1 MQPAGS
7 TCLHK
12 EALLADIQVAIR
24 QMISFHQQE
33 LEAAIKP
40 DLPTLERIDHELI
53 EAQKWHDSL
62 LAEYRRHIVDHG
74 C

>member
-1 MQPAGS
+1 
-7 TCLHK
+7 
-12 EALLADIQVAIR
+12 
-24 QMISFHQQE
+24 MISFHQQE